1 MPLSP
6 DGPRSAALTLVIGA
20 LLTLAS
26 PAGGQAPAARA
37 PAFKGIWEPVSY
49 SEDLDL
55 ADVFFVTTDIG
66 WASGEGGTILHT
78 RDGGAT
84 WTAQLGGDPASTD
97 YRIDRLRFL
106 DEYRGW
112 AIQDK
117 KLLHT
122 ADGESWEEIGTFPF
136 RPGDLAF
143 VSARRGVVALGAT
156 AQSYPDQ
163 VQLTTDGGRTWKP
176 VAACVVKVTID
187 GLNRTLR
194 CQIEQFHFPSAT
206 VGYFVARVQCV
217 GMGCGGPPILGKTE
231 DGGESWQLLIGPG
244 DVKLTALRDLFFTD
258 EATGVVTASDRKVY
272 LTTDG
277 GATWRGIVATP
288 GTWTRFADPE
298 VGWSFHEHHLSY
310 TVDGGKRW
318 LSRPHRF
325 PAIPRAVSFPRR
337 DRAYVAGDHGMV
349 FRYRVVPASAPTAP
363 DVIVTAAMPAFASPV
378 EEEAAR
384 VAAVVDELEAAVAKA
399 PGEGAPNGG
408 ATPPDGAA
416 SADPPSPEE
425 VVAQVPSGFAGAC
438 CAQPLNKLGLV
449 ITALGRS
456 LPAFLA
462 QYRNTNLLAAGLRMM
477 TDLPGRFG
485 DLRAALGA
493 FKQAGDKAA
502 AEAAL
507 ARIEAAAAE
516 LHQSARAAFQSEV
529 PPPTPD
535 TAEPGAGLEAAAAL
549 PAGDSAAAAARPAA
563 DAAKQVRKGLGGLIR
578 KKVRIP

>member
-1 MPLSP
+1 MTLSP
-6 DGPRSAALTLVIGA
+6 DGTRSAAPRLVIGVM
-20 LLTLAS
+20 LMLAS
-26 PAGGQAPAARA
+26 PAAAQAPTARG

-66 WASGEGGTILHT
+66 WASGKGGTILHT

-97 YRIDRLRFL
+97 SRIDRLRFL
-106 DEYRGW
+106 DEHRGW

-117 KLLHT
+117 KLLQT
-122 ADGESWEEIGTFPF
+122 ADGESWEEVATFPF

-143 VSARRGVVALGAT
+143 VSPRRGVVALGAT

-194 CQIEQFHFPSAT
+194 CQIEQFHFPSES

-231 DGGESWQLLIGPG
+231 DAGETWQLLIGPG

-258 EATGVVTASDRKVY
+258 EATGVVTASDKRVY

-298 VGWSFHEHHLSY
+298 VGWSFHEYHLSY
-310 TVDGGKRW
+310 TVDGGTRW

-325 PAIPRAVSFPRR
+325 PAAPRALSLPRR

-349 FRYRVVPASAPTAP
+349 FRYRVVPASTPTAQG
-363 DVIVTAAMPAFASPV
+363 VIVTAAMPAFTSPL
-378 EEEAAR
+378 ENEAAR
-384 VAAVVDELEAAVAKA
+384 VIPVIDELKAAVAKA
-399 PGEGAPNGG
+399 PGPGAPNGG
-408 ATPPDGAA
+408 AAARDSAA
-416 SADPPSPEE
+416 SVDPPSPEQ
-425 VVAQVPSGFAGAC
+425 VVAQAPSGFTRTC
-438 CAQPLNKLGLV
+438 CTQPLNKLGLL

-477 TDLPGRFG
+477 ADLPGRFG
-485 DLRAALGA
+485 ELRAALGA

-507 ARIEAAAAE
+507 VRIEAAAAE

-529 PPPTPD
+529 PPP
-535 TAEPGAGLEAAAAL
+535 
-549 PAGDSAAAAARPAA
+549 SR
-563 DAAKQVRKGLGGLIR
+563 DAAEDDRAEGQSPVTTPRSLLAPSR
-578 KKVRIP
+578 S

>member
-1 MPLSP
+1 MTLSP
-6 DGPRSAALTLVIGA
+6 DGPRPVALILVLGA
-20 LLTLAS
+20 LLMPGS
-26 PAGGQAPAARA
+26 PAGAQAPAARA

-55 ADVFFVTTDIG
+55 ADVFFVTTDVG
-66 WASGEGGTILHT
+66 WASGKGGTILHT

-122 ADGESWEEIGTFPF
+122 ANGESWEEIGTFPF

-143 VSARRGVVALGAT
+143 VSPHRGVVALGTT

-163 VQLTTDGGRTWKP
+163 VQLTTDGGRTWQP

-231 DGGESWQLLIGPG
+231 DGGETWQLLIGPG

-298 VGWSFHEHHLSY
+298 VGWSFHEHHLSF
-310 TVDGGKRW
+310 TVDGGTRW

-325 PAIPRAVSFPRR
+325 PAIPRAVSLPRR

-349 FRYRVVPASAPTAP
+349 FRYRVVPASTPPAPG
-363 DVIVTAAMPAFASPV
+363 VIVTAAMPAFASPL
-378 EEEAAR
+378 EDEAAR
-384 VAAVVDELEAAVAKA
+384 VAPVIDELKAAVAKA
-399 PGEGAPNGG
+399 PGPGAPDGG
-408 ATPPDGAA
+408 ATAAPKGA
-416 SADPPSPEE
+416 SGDPPSPEQ
-425 VVAQVPSGFAGAC
+425 VVAQAPSGFTGTC
-438 CAQPLNKLGLV
+438 CTQPLNKLGLL

-456 LPAFLA
+456 LPAFLT

-477 TDLPGRFG
+477 ADLPGRFG
-485 DLRAALGA
+485 DLRSALHA
-493 FKQAGDKAA
+493 FKQAGDKAS

-507 ARIEAAAAE
+507 MRIEAAAAE

-535 TAEPGAGLEAAAAL
+535 AAEAGAAQQ
-549 PAGDSAAAAARPAA
+549 ARN
-563 DAAKQVRKGLGGLIR
+563 GLGELIM
-578 KKVRIP
+578 KKVR